1 MTASGARAAGSLP
14 TSAIRILENETI
26 DTARIIARSASL
38 DGIAGAIERVA
49 GREDDVITTV
59 IKP

>member
-1 MTASGARAAGSLP
+1 MTASSARAAGSLP
-14 TSAIRILENETI
+14 TWAIRVLEHEKI

-38 DGIAGAIERVA
+38 DGIAGAIERMVD
-49 GREDDVITTV
+49 REDDVITTV